1 MDEKT
6 LADQLFFA
14 KEAAEY
20 LGITAQR
27 LNKLVQEEKVKPL
40 KKSASGTIFHL
51 NELHRRKEELEI
63 FTKINQGG
71 GNGMFV
77 FDTKVKREA
86 LNFAT
91 LMNVLNYTEH
101 KLEPLFVEFSKK
113 VNVDIPI
120 KDSDVCEEYTRF
132 FNVNKDVLL
141 KEYDKAY
148 KAFLTLRETDEV
160 IKRGSPEYPPLLAKT
175 EQAPRFIYIRG
186 KKSLLYEKRTVAL
199 VGSRQ
204 ASENAK
210 GNTRRLAEA
219 LGKNG
224 ITVVSGLAKGID
236 VTAHVA
242 ALQSGYNTIAVIGTN
257 LNQYYPTENKKVQQE
272 IEKRGL
278 IVSQFSPA
286 SKTQRW
292 FFPLRNGVMS
302 GLSLATVI
310 MEAGETSGALKQADF
325 ALKQG
330 RQILI
335 PETAL
340 KMEQITWP
348 AKYVQRGAQV
358 VKSPTD
364 VLKIL
369 ADNNIFKV
377 NEAVEPVQ
385 QTLENYLNEA
395 NATEAK
401 GKKIE
406 WIDPIIDEG

>member
-51 NELHRRKEELEI
+51 NELNRRKEELEI

-160 IKRGSPEYPPLLAKT
+160 IKRESPEYPPLLAKT